1 MMHEH
6 FSLSSWKVITKIN
19 VLFAFFFPPSQVR
32 TSVLPD
38 HKEPRADAGVSNFLK
53 NYSGFFVTSSAD
65 TDTQMK
71 RNVLTNCQTGAGR
84 LLE

>member
-1 MMHEH
+1 MLLILYVYLPINLPPKCRKYGEMMHEH

-19 VLFAFFFPPSQVR
+19 VLFAFFLPPSQVR

-53 NYSGFFVTSSAD
+53 IILVF
-65 TDTQMK
+65 
-71 RNVLTNCQTGAGR
+71 L
-84 LLE
+84 